1 MVRVMYEEMAGRFR
15 SVLMRN
21 GFTPDRAELCA
32 RLFAEASRDGVYS
45 HGLNRFPLFIEYIRK
60 GYVQAAAEPV
70 ALERLGVLER
80 WDGRSGPGNL
90 NAHFSM
96 GRAIELA
103 KLHGVGCV
111 AIRNTNHWMRAGSYG
126 WQAAEQGCIGL
137 CWTNT
142 IPNMPPWGSM
152 ENKLGNN
159 PIVFAVPRPEGP
171 IVLDVAMSQFSYG
184 KMGIHAQS
192 GEPLTVDG
200 GFDRDGNPTRDAA
213 AILETRRAMPI
224 GFWKGSGLSFALD
237 LIVTML
243 SGGNAAMDMGRLGV
257 ERDLSQVFIAIDAAR
272 LPDQEALR
280 DKVNAMIDDL
290 HAAAPDEH
298 GGQPRYPGEGT
309 VRIRERNL
317 REGIPVDPAIWRRV
331 LELDAD

>member
-1 MVRVMYEEMAGRFR
+1 MRVMYEEMAGRFR